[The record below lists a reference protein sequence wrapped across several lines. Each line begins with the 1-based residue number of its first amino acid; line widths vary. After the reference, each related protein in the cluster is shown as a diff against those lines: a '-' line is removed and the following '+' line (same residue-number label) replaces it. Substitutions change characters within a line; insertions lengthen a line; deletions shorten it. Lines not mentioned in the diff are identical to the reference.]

1 MLQFFRTHD
10 IINLHLIVEMA
21 RLVCGRCGNNQ
32 ELLNRPMPPK
42 AGCKSSFHIK
52 SIFLIISRKSKVDFE
67 AFFKPDRESKR
78 LLLLSYRYRII
89 DFSKATDT

>member
-21 RLVCGRCGNNQ
+21 RLVCGRCENNQ
-32 ELLNRPMPPK
+32 ELLNRLMPPK

-52 SIFLIISRKSKVDFE
+52 SIFFDCIKEIKSRF
-67 AFFKPDRESKR
+67 
-78 LLLLSYRYRII
+78 
-89 DFSKATDT
+89 